1 MARSPSQGSGEVLAL
16 EALPGKRRSFGN
28 RCPPRKVLAL
38 EALPVE
44 FLAIEAL
51 PTECNRGSRRSAS
64 SRKPPPGLK
73 TIAAIEFNTA
83 SQPVSFFRIFLLN
96 LFFLIFF
103 LNMKDIQVHW

>member
-1 MARSPSQGSGEVLAL
+1 MPSQESGEDLAIDALPGKWRSFGTRSPSQGSGEVLAL
-16 EALPGKRRSFGN
+16 EALPGKWRSFGN

-64 SRKPPPGLK
+64 SRKPSW
-73 TIAAIEFNTA
+73 TQNHRCN
-83 SQPVSFFRIFLLN
+83 RI
-96 LFFLIFF
+96 
-103 LNMKDIQVHW
+103 

>member
-1 MARSPSQGSGEVLAL
+1 MGAIEGLRNKSGEELAI
-16 EALPGKRRSFGN
+16 EALPGKWRSFGN

-64 SRKPPPGLK
+64 SRQPSWTQNHRCKSNLILPP
-73 TIAAIEFNTA
+73 
-83 SQPVSFFRIFLLN
+83 N
-96 LFFLIFF
+96 LFLFSNFFTKFVFLIFF
-103 LNMKDIQVHW
+103 